1 MLNRRKFLLGAV
13 PVLMGAA
20 REPATVM
27 TAADAHVDGY
37 PTVQAVRWIG
47 EKLSQETAGRL
58 GIRVFHSGQ
67 LGREGDTVD
76 LVRHDVI
83 DLTRVNFAPLNNAF
97 PATRVAALPY
107 VFDSTAHMRRAMDG
121 APGREILR
129 RFAERD
135 LVGLCIYD
143 SGIRSFYNVRRAVHE
158 PGDLHGLKVR
168 VPPSDIFIQ
177 FCRVLGANPTPLP
190 FGEVYSALQTR
201 LIDGAENNIRS
212 FHSTRQFEVAR
223 HWSETRH
230 SHSPEALLISRQRL
244 ERMPARDRQLLL
256 DVATESVA
264 YMRVLWDKAEA
275 DSRAAVSAAGVQIN
289 EVNEP
294 AFRAAAAPFVHGWLR
309 DPADVELLRSIRGL
323 A

>member
-1 MLNRRKFLLGAV
+1 
-13 PVLMGAA
+13 MGAA
-20 REPATVM
+20 REPASVL

-47 EKLSQETAGRL
+47 ERLFEETGGRL
-58 GIRVFHSGQ
+58 GLRMYHSGQ

-97 PATRVAALPY
+97 RATRVAALPF
-107 VFDSTAHMRRAMDG
+107 VFDSTQHMRRAMDG

-129 RFAERD
+129 RFGDRG

-143 SGIRSFYNVRRAVHE
+143 SGTRCFYNVRRPVHE
-158 PGDLHGLKVR
+158 PRDLHGLKVR
-168 VPPSDIFIQ
+168 VPPSDIFLQ
-177 FCRVLGANPTPLP
+177 FCGVLGANPTPLP
-190 FGEVYSALQTR
+190 FGEVYSALQTH

-223 HWSETRH
+223 YWSETAH
-230 SHSPEALLISRQRL
+230 SYSPEALLISRARL
-244 ERMPARDRQLLL
+244 ERMAPRDRALLTGL
-256 DVATESVA
+256 ATESVE
-264 YMRVLWDKAEA
+264 YMRKLWDRAEA
-275 DSRAAVSAAGVQIN
+275 ESRAAVIAAGGKFNAVDTN
-289 EVNEP
+289 
-294 AFRAAAAPFVHGWLR
+294 AFHAVAAPFVRGWLR
-309 DPADVELLRSIRGL
+309 DAADVELHRAIRSF

>member
-1 MLNRRKFLLGAV
+1 MLDRRQFLLGAL

-20 REPATVM
+20 REPATVL

-47 EKLSQETAGRL
+47 ERLHEETSGRL
-58 GIRVFHSGQ
+58 GIRMYHSGQ

-97 PATRVAALPY
+97 PATRVAALPF
-107 VFDSTAHMRRAMDG
+107 VFDSTGHMRRAMDG

-129 RFAERD
+129 RFGERD

-143 SGIRSFYNVRRAVHE
+143 SGMRCFYNVRHAIHE
-158 PGDLHGLKVR
+158 PRDLHGLKVR

-177 FCRVLGANPTPLP
+177 FCRELGANPTPLP
-190 FGEVYSALQTR
+190 FGEVYSALQTH

-223 HWSETRH
+223 YWSETRH
-230 SHSPEALLISRQRL
+230 SYSPEALLVSRQRL
-244 ERMPARDRQLLL
+244 ERMSAGDRQLLL
-256 DVATESVA
+256 DIATASVP
-264 YMRVLWDKAEA
+264 YMRTLWDEAEA
-275 DSRAAVSAAGVQIN
+275 KSRAAVLADGVQVN
-289 EVNEP
+289 AVNEQ
-294 AFRAAAAPFVHGWLR
+294 AFRSAAAPFVRGWLR
-309 DPADVELLRSIRGL
+309 DPADVELHRAIRSL

>member
-1 MLNRRKFLLGAV
+1 MLDRRQFLLGAV

-20 REPATVM
+20 REPATVL

-37 PTVQAVRWIG
+37 PTVEAVRWIG
-47 EKLSQETAGRL
+47 QRLVEETAGRVGL
-58 GIRVFHSGQ
+58 RMYHSGQ
-67 LGREGDTVD
+67 LGRENDTVD

-97 PATRVAALPY
+97 PATRVAALPF

-129 RFAERD
+129 RFGARD

-143 SGIRSFYNVRRAVHE
+143 SGTRCFYNVRRPVHE

-168 VPPSDIFIQ
+168 VPPSDIFIE

-190 FGEVYSALQTR
+190 FGEVYSALQTH

-223 HWSETRH
+223 YWSETAH
-230 SHSPEALLISRQRL
+230 SYSPEALLISRSRL
-244 ERMPARDRQLLL
+244 ERMEPRDRHLLT
-256 DVATESVA
+256 DIATASVP
-264 YMRVLWDKAEA
+264 YMRKLWDEAEA
-275 DSRAAVSAAGVQIN
+275 VSRAAVTADGVRINAVDTAA
-289 EVNEP
+289 
-294 AFRAAAAPFVHGWLR
+294 FHKAATPFVRGWLR
-309 DPADVELLRSIRGL
+309 EPTEVALHDAIRSL

>member
-1 MLNRRKFLLGAV
+1 MLI
-13 PVLMGAA
+13 GAA
-20 REPATVM
+20 REPATVL

-47 EKLSQETAGRL
+47 ERLHDETSGRL
-58 GIRVFHSGQ
+58 GIRMYHSGQ

-97 PATRVAALPY
+97 PATRVAALPF
-107 VFDSTAHMRRAMDG
+107 VFDSTGHMRRAMDA

-129 RFAERD
+129 RFGERD

-143 SGIRSFYNVRRAVHE
+143 SGIRCFYNVRHAIHE
-158 PGDLHGLKVR
+158 PRDLHGLKVR

-177 FCRVLGANPTPLP
+177 FCRQLGANPTPLP

-223 HWSETRH
+223 YWSETRH
-230 SHSPEALLISRQRL
+230 SYSPEALLISRQRL
-244 ERMPARDRQLLL
+244 ERLPAGDRQLLL
-256 DVATESVA
+256 DIATASVP
-264 YMRVLWDKAEA
+264 YMRTLWDEAEA
-275 DSRAAVSAAGVQIN
+275 RSRAAVLADGVQIN
-289 EVNEP
+289 AVNEQ
-294 AFRAAAAPFVHGWLR
+294 AFRDAAAPFVRGWLR
-309 DPADVELLRSIRGL
+309 DPADVELHRAIRSL